1 MKLNFQV
8 EGGNFAKA
16 GAASSEVKKMLKQLG
31 VPPMVIRRIVVALYE
46 AEVNI
51 VAHAQQGAI
60 SVDLHHDKVEIRL
73 RDKGPGIQDISR
85 AMQEGFSTASE
96 EVRAM
101 GFGAGM
107 GLPNIKKNADKLH
120 IESQVGEGTTVYI
133 TNYFAE
139 P

>member
-8 EGGNFAKA
+8 EGGNFTKA
-16 GAASSEVKKMLKQLG
+16 GAASSEVKKVLKQLG
-31 VPPMVIRRIVVALYE
+31 VPPMIIRRIVVALYE

-51 VAHAQQGAI
+51 VAHARQGII
-60 SVDLHHDKVEIRL
+60 SIDLYPDKVEIEL
-73 RDKGPGIQDISR
+73 RDKGPGIKDITQ

-120 IESQVGEGTTVYI
+120 IESLVGEGTTVHI
-133 TNYFAE
+133 TNYFAK

>member
-16 GAASSEVKKMLKQLG
+16 GVASSEVKKVLKKLG
-31 VPPMVIRRIVVALYE
+31 VPPMIIRRIVVALYE

-51 VAHAQQGAI
+51 VAHAQQGII
-60 SVDLHHDKVEIRL
+60 SVDLHHDKVEIEL
-73 RDKGPGIQDISR
+73 RDKGPGIGDISQ

-107 GLPNIKKNADKLH
+107 GLPNIKKNADELN
-120 IESQVGEGTTVYI
+120 IESKVGEGTTVHI
-133 TNYFAE
+133 TNYFAK